1 MIQDKS
7 EDDVSE
13 DESDL
18 ERDAQEDAKDSDYDY
33 LVSQNSLKILTS

>member
-33 LVSQNSLKILTS
+33 LVSQNSLKNITS